1 MLRGGLQILHRRK
14 LGVVRVIQPR
24 LAVFVPDG
32 KHAAHGDVRL
42 PFDQLVMAL
51 AEGQQA
57 EQNRIDLNRFACRL
71 EVHVVDADN
80 ALVGIA
86 VVSVKHLVQ
95 MQIHRMRFIGARVKC
110 LLIFR
115 IADEGNHGVK
125 RIHEYRAVFV
135 HVGAARQGERGGKQH
150 EQQDNGG
157 FFHGKSYLQR
167 SE

>member
-1 MLRGGLQILHRRK
+1 
-14 LGVVRVIQPR
+14 
-24 LAVFVPDG
+24 
-32 KHAAHGDVRL
+32 
-42 PFDQLVMAL
+42 MAL

-115 IADEGNHGVK
+115 IAEEGITVSNVSMNTVLYLFMSALPGRANAAVSSTSS
-125 RIHEYRAVFV
+125 RIT
-135 HVGAARQGERGGKQH
+135 
-150 EQQDNGG
+150 GG